1 MSASEF
7 FYRAIAREKRLKKI
21 FRSILP
27 DSLAIPVRS
36 DLTIFVDPLDV
47 RGPSFHMAREFFRP
61 EIALNGY
68 EARERRFIHNAFK
81 ARGGRGV
88 FLDIGAN
95 IGLYSL
101 PLAREFPEVSI
112 YSFEPHP
119 RNISCFQKSVED
131 NHFKNVRLLPFGLS
145 KTSAMKELYIDET
158 DSGGHSLIE
167 SNMWNNKKK
176 SRSIQIELRSLDEWA
191 SEIHLDRIDVVK
203 IDVQGV
209 EPDVFDGGMKTLK
222 KFQPDILIEI
232 QFEGLLKRGEV
243 LQQLLEIN
251 PNYQFR
257 NMEDEIWRPIS
268 LLKNDIQRRSNDGY
282 LISDYFFS
290 SSAS

>member
-1 MSASEF
+1 MSVPEL
-7 FYRAIAREKRLKKI
+7 FYRAIARDKRLKKI

-27 DSLAIPVRS
+27 ESVPIPVHS
-36 DLTIFVDPLDV
+36 DLTIFVDPMDV
-47 RGPSFHMAREFFRP
+47 RGPSFHMVREFFQP
-61 EIALNGY
+61 EVALNGY
-68 EARERRFIHNAFK
+68 EPRERRFIHNAFR

-88 FLDIGAN
+88 FLDVGAN

-101 PLAREFPEVSI
+101 PLAREFSELAI

-119 RNISCFQKSVED
+119 RNISCFRKSIFA
-131 NHFKNVRLLPFGLS
+131 NQFKNVHLLPFGLS
-145 KTSAMKELYIDET
+145 KFRAMKELYIDET

-176 SRSIQIELRSLDEWA
+176 SKSIQIELRTLDEWA
-191 SEIHLDRIDVVK
+191 GEIHLERIDVLK

-243 LQQLLEIN
+243 LQQLMEIN

-257 NMEDEIWRPIS
+257 NMEDEVWRPIS
-268 LLKNDIQRRSNDGY
+268 LLKADIQRRSDEGY

-290 SSAS
+290 STVM

>member
-1 MSASEF
+1 MSTFET
-7 FYRAIAREKRLKKI
+7 FYRLVAREKRLKRI
-21 FRSILP
+21 FRTMLP
-27 DSLAIPVRS
+27 EAIAIPVRT

-47 RGPSFHMAREFFRP
+47 RGPSFHLSREFFRP
-61 EIALNGY
+61 SIALDGY
-68 EARERRFIHNAFK
+68 EPKERKFIHSAF
-81 ARGGRGV
+81 RRRNGRGV

-101 PLAREFPEVSI
+101 PLAREFPNVTI
-112 YSFEPHP
+112 YAFEPHP
-119 RNISCFQKSVED
+119 RNIGCLENSINVNEL
-131 NHFKNVRLLPFGLS
+131 KNIRLQPFGLS
-145 KTSAMKELYIDET
+145 KESDRKSLFLDET

-167 SNMWNNKKK
+167 SNMWNNKSK
-176 SRSIQIELRSLDEWA
+176 SKSIEIELRSLDQWA
-191 SEIHLDRIDVVK
+191 NELPIQQLDVVK

-209 EPDVFDGGMKTLK
+209 EPDVFDGGMNTLK
-222 KFQPDILIEI
+222 KFKPDILIEI
-232 QFEGLLKRGEV
+232 QFEGLLNRGEV

-268 LLKNDIQRRSNDGY
+268 KLRDDIQRRANDGY

-290 SSAS
+290 SQPS